1 MITQELKLH
10 DQPEPVN
17 YGSHAIAD
25 FDKKVI
31 EKELEK
37 AVAAGIKVGQ
47 RYRHNN
53 GGNSGYWIQIT
64 GFDNDPSPTYYQSAP
79 LVVLAKGNQKTSME
93 VGYSVKELANMI
105 LMGEANEIQTN
116 CG

>member
-17 YGSHAIAD
+17 YGSQAIAD

-37 AVAAGIKVGQ
+37 AVAAGIVVGQ

-53 GGNSGYWIQIT
+53 GNSGYWIEVT
-64 GFDNDPSPTYYQSAP
+64 GFDNDPQPTYYQSAP